1 MIGVSLSTALAL
13 ALSLLVLSDAFKPPH
28 GELQRCEAPLA
39 VSPFETE
46 TIVEERASSLWLAE
60 VSDEANA
67 AAEATLLR
75 FRARQFQTAQAADKV
90 KTEAKAAGL
99 EAEAKARAE
108 TEAEAKRIP
117 GLNTAGGGMIARRK
131 VRFARRCVR
140 LSRIIIG
147 ALAAVGRARPAETRS
162 RCDAVSRVI
171 RPTPSGSLAVASLTR
186 SSRRASRS
194 TKRTPRPVKP
204 RLPRASPR

>member
-13 ALSLLVLSDAFKPPH
+13 ALSLLVHSDAFKPPH

-108 TEAEAKRIP
+108 TEAKRIP